1 MSQKTRINL
10 YLDEAIGEAFK
21 RYCRSKK
28 KSYSEIA
35 EGLFYRL
42 LSTPHSSSEASTL
55 NVIQEQIHHEAVQAY
70 RDVYDSNRQSII
82 DSAVSSSGSESV
94 EEVSPQIPMP
104 MPIPTSPRGGVKHG
118 ISTNHLSKRRRD

>member
-1 MSQKTRINL
+1 MSKTRINL
-10 YLDEAIGEAFK
+10 YLDESIGEAFK

-70 RDVYDSNRQSII
+70 RDVYKSNRQSII

-104 MPIPTSPRGGVKHG
+104 IPTSPEVNYHERPRR
-118 ISTNHLSKRRRD
+118 LSKREKRS

>member
-10 YLDEAIGEAFK
+10 YLDESIGEAFK

-42 LSTPHSSSEASTL
+42 LITPQTTSSNSTL
-55 NVIQEQIHHEAVQAY
+55 SLQQENLHNQAVNAY
-70 RDVYDSNRQSII
+70 REVYDANRQSTIQT
-82 DSAVSSSGSESV
+82 ALESSKSEPV

-104 MPIPTSPRGGVKHG
+104 VSTSEVNHHEKPRTK
-118 ISTNHLSKRRRD
+118 HLSKREKRG